1 MFSYSKGFNMRNI
14 LVVFIFCLSISGC
27 SSINHF
33 NDNSKEFTGV
43 SKKFTSD
50 SCTNFSYISNINDKE
65 YGSLFSEYINLDS
78 SCSWNS
84 FQRGNFEY
92 LFKTTLKL
100 KSMKVIERVDYDNYE
115 FTTYIIDDKYY
126 VDLIYKYST
135 YEDLFI
141 LDYEGKY
148 YSSLR
153 KKFDKAYTNTYVD
166 KLRFKSDYSKS
177 LVNMNFINSYFSRE
191 RESIYDK

>member
-1 MFSYSKGFNMRNI
+1 MRNFLVIFI
-14 LVVFIFCLSISGC
+14 LCLSIYGC
-27 SSINHF
+27 NSIN
-33 NDNSKEFTGV
+33 NLSDNMSEFTELT
-43 SKKFTSD
+43 KKNTSD
-50 SCTNFSYISNINDKE
+50 SCANFSYISNINDKE
-65 YGSLFSEYINLDS
+65 YGRLFSEYINLDN

-92 LFKTTLKL
+92 LFKSTLKL

-177 LVNMNFINSYFSRE
+177 LVNMNFINSYFSKD
-191 RESIYDK
+191 RESFYDK